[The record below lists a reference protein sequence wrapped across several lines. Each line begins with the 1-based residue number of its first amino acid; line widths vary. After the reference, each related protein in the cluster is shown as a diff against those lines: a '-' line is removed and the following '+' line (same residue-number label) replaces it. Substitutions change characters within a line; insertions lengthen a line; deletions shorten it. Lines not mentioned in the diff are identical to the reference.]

1 MRRVLIAAAVVC
13 GTAFVLSIVAYG
25 RSHTDAIPEPPAS
38 DTSVQPTPA
47 PAFAATTVDGRRVTL
62 QTFAGRPLVINIF
75 AAWCSPCQR
84 EAPTFARLHHAY
96 GRRVQLLGLALEST
110 RSGVLR
116 FLRDYGWT
124 WPIVQSTNYVLAHR
138 FSAPGYPTTVV
149 IDQRGRIV
157 FRQIGPV
164 DPRRLRATLD
174 RLLEA

>member
-1 MRRVLIAAAVVC
+1 MRRVLIAAAVMS
-13 GTAFVLSIVAYG
+13 GTALVLSIVAYG
-25 RSHTDAIPEPPAS
+25 RSHTDAIPQPPVS

-75 AAWCSPCQR
+75 AAWCTPCQH
-84 EAPTFARLHHAY
+84 EAPTFARLHRTY
-96 GRRVQLLGLALEST
+96 GDRVQLLGLALEST
-110 RSGVLR
+110 RSGVVR
-116 FLRDYGWT
+116 FLHDYGWS
-124 WPIVQSTNYVLAHR
+124 WPIVQSTNYALAHR

-149 IDQRGRIV
+149 VDQRGRIV

-164 DPRRLRATLD
+164 DPRRLRATLN